1 MGYLIT
7 FTRFVD
13 DEMNNVLVLVDS
25 LADWKPYSKTN
36 SILTVSDYLKYKPQG
51 KDRKLVINLSNDYSY
66 NSEGYYSSLLAQT
79 RGHKVIPIV
88 DIINKVE
95 AGTGIRMDSNL
106 QKICYQWIQ
115 KNNIR
120 ENIWYLNVYFRE
132 LSCTFIKVAMNTHSK
147 NQIENIQFLSLN
159 QLSVEEED
167 HFADALDLFSKRV
180 WCAPQIADI
189 PDIMIIEQIYH
200 DGADALYMQLS
211 LS

>member
-66 NSEGYYSSLLAQT
+66 
-79 RGHKVIPIV
+79 IV

-120 ENIWYLNVYFRE
+120 ENIWYLNVYFGTCKEKGVERIAR
-132 LSCTFIKVAMNTHSK
+132 FIF
-147 NQIENIQFLSLN
+147 ENY
-159 QLSVEEED
+159 
-167 HFADALDLFSKRV
+167 H
-180 WCAPQIADI
+180 AP
-189 PDIMIIEQIYH
+189 
-200 DGADALYMQLS
+200 L
-211 LS
+211 